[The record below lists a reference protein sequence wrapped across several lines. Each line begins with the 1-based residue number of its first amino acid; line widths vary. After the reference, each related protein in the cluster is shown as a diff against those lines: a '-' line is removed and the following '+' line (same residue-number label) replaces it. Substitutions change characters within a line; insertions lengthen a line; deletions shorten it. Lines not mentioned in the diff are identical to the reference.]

1 MLKNIFNKITAFQKS
16 TKYYLFENQVE
27 KHKLKIYREEKRQ
40 VDEEELKQFKFYLFF
55 IYSLFFVIPIIFLF
69 SLI

>member
-27 KHKLKIYREEKRQ
+27 KHKLKIHREEKRQ
-40 VDEEELKQFKFYLFF
+40 VDKEELKQFKFYLFI
-55 IYSLFFVIPIIFLF
+55 IYSLIFVIPIIFLF